1 MEIET
6 TNGGPAFPVPDQK
19 HSGGLDGHY
28 GMTLRQYY
36 AGQLMQGEL
45 LTCGVPGEAC
55 DALVAKAAELRMD
68 PVDVMAMNA
77 MEGADALIR
86 ASANPPQRV
95 EQPFDPAVLT
105 TGECEAL
112 ERLTWWNG
120 FSDLPADFQA
130 RATQTAEYLKSV
142 NQDDGI
148 PF

>member
-6 TNGGPAFPVPDQK
+6 TNGGPAFPPHAQ
-19 HSGGLDGHY
+19 STASEY
-28 GMTLRQYY
+28 MGMTLRQYY

-86 ASANPPQRV
+86 ASAIPPQRV

-105 TGECEAL
+105 LGESEAM

-120 FSDLPADFQA
+120 FGDLPADIQA

-142 NQDDGI
+142 NQDDDI

>member
-6 TNGGPAFPVPDQK
+6 TNGGPAFPVP
-19 HSGGLDGHY
+19 GLQHDDGFN

-68 PVDVMAMNA
+68 PVDVMAVNA

-86 ASANPPQRV
+86 ASAIPPQRV
-95 EQPFDPAVLT
+95 EQPFDPAHLT
-105 TGECEAL
+105 NDERAAMNRLKDWIYFDDLPVDIRDRVGKTALFL
-112 ERLTWWNG
+112 EREDSND
-120 FSDLPADFQA
+120 S
-130 RATQTAEYLKSV
+130 
-142 NQDDGI
+142 I